1 MKNKVTIA
9 FLGTDGSGK
18 STIINAVTPLLESE
32 CSCVKYEHLRP
43 NYMPSL
49 GVALHKRTQEEEDER
64 GPVTDPHSLPPSGFL
79 GSLFRLGYYMIDYT
93 WGYYKKVYH
102 SKDMVWI
109 FDRYFY
115 DFMLDQRRARLNLPN
130 CFLKLCSFFVPNPDL
145 ILCLGGDPKKI
156 YERKPETSLE
166 EVTRQTNVLK
176 RFCNKRKNAVWVDTT
191 LAPEVSIRLAKEAIL
206 DMLSKRFNKVT
217 FL

>member
-1 MKNKVTIA
+1 MGKKYVIVVE
-9 FLGTDGSGK
+9 GTDGSGK
-18 STIINAVTPLLESE
+18 STIINAVTPLLESKYG
-32 CSCVKYEHLRP
+32 CVKYEHLRP
-43 NYMPSL
+43 NYISSL
-49 GVALHKRTQEEEDER
+49 GVALHKRTQTEEDKR
-64 GPVTDPHSLPPSGFL
+64 GTVTDPHSLPPSGFL

-102 SKDMVWI
+102 SKDTIWI

-176 RFCNKRKNAVWVDTT
+176 HFCCKRKNTVWIDTT
-191 LAPEVSIRLAKEAIL
+191 LAPEESVRLAKEAIL
-206 DMLSKRFNKVT
+206 KMLSERFNKVT
-217 FL
+217 L

>member
-1 MKNKVTIA
+1 MGKKYVIVVE
-9 FLGTDGSGK
+9 GTDGSGK
-18 STIINAVTPLLESE
+18 STIINAVTPLLESKYG
-32 CSCVKYEHLRP
+32 CVKYEHLRP
-43 NYMPSL
+43 NYISSL
-49 GVALHKRTQEEEDER
+49 GVALHKRTQTEEDKR

-102 SKDMVWI
+102 SKDTIWI

-130 CFLKLCSFFVPNPDL
+130 CFFKLCSFFVPKPDL

-156 YERKPETSLE
+156 YERKPETSLD

-191 LAPEVSIRLAKEAIL
+191 LEPEESIRLAKEAIL
-206 DMLSKRFNKVT
+206 DMLSKKFNRVT
-217 FL
+217 F